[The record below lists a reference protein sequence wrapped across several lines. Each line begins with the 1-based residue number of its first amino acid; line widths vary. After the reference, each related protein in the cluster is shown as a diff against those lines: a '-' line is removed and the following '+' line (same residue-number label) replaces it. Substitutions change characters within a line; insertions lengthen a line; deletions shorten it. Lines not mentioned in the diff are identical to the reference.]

1 MTASLLVPGPS
12 ADTAARAP
20 AAAGRA
26 ADETALVAGLWV
38 AIALTVFEGPLRYGL
53 NQVGADAAYFLR
65 DLVMVVPL
73 VVYVVRRLP
82 VGAVPTSVSVFFAL
96 IAVHAAVAV
105 LNLGTA
111 VPAVYGLKLLLPVLC
126 AWLVPQALW
135 RVSPGLLRAV
145 ALMWLATVAFAAIDQ
160 FREEQFRWVG
170 AGVELGGIDVQ
181 IGRDWQSGDVKRV
194 AGLTRSSIHLAN
206 VLPLLSFV
214 LLAALPSRVL
224 RAGVCAAT
232 LAVLV
237 WTTQKGAILGFGLAA
252 LAWAACTREALRPLK
267 LALIASLLLMLIAPI
282 VLLQFD
288 MPSDQGVFSMESF
301 IERIERM
308 WPEAWQWIGEYPAA
322 LGVGLGGIGGA
333 QRFYAPDRFNAAD
346 NLFVFLFA
354 NAGVMAL
361 VYLLAATAA
370 GLRARL
376 REPQRDGAALAA
388 LVFLFAYGIVIS
400 LLEDPT
406 AVILL
411 GAALGALVRTRSD
424 RPAATREGA
433 P

>member
-1 MTASLLVPGPS
+1 MTPSVLVRRAS
-12 ADTAARAP
+12 
-20 AAAGRA
+20 AGAVVAVRGA
-26 ADETALVAGLWV
+26 ADERALVAGLWV
-38 AIALTVFEGPLRYGL
+38 AIALTAFEGPLRHVL

-65 DLVMVVPL
+65 DVVMVVPL
-73 VVYVVRRLP
+73 AVYVVNRLP
-82 VGAVPTSVSVFFAL
+82 VAAVPTSVAVFFAL

-111 VPAVYGLKLLLPVLC
+111 VPAVYGLKLLLPALC

-160 FREEQFRWVG
+160 FREAQFRWVG
-170 AGVELGGIDVQ
+170 AGVELGGIEVQ
-181 IGRDWQSGDVKRV
+181 IGRDWQSGDVRRV

-214 LLAALPSRVL
+214 LLAALPARVL
-224 RAGVCAAT
+224 RAAVCAVT

-237 WTTQKGAILGFGLAA
+237 WTTQKGAILGFGLAV
-252 LAWAACTREALRPLK
+252 LAWAACARDSLRPLK
-267 LALIASLLLMLIAPI
+267 LALVAALLLMLLAPT

-288 MPSDQGVFSMESF
+288 MPSDQGVFSMESL

-308 WPEAWQWIGEYPAA
+308 WPEAWRWIGEFPAT

-370 GLRARL
+370 GLRMRQ

-411 GAALGALVRTRSD
+411 GAALGAVVRTRSGRRD
-424 RPAATREGA
+424 ASGEGA